1 MTRAAVP
8 LRLEDLPPVL
18 TVEEAA
24 AVLRIGR
31 GAAYE
36 LARRFE
42 ISNGQHGLPVIRL
55 GRSLRVPTAEL
66 LRMLGDGDA
75 GGQVDRDW
83 TARDRWARRTGA

>member
-1 MTRAAVP
+1 MTQAGAP

-42 ISNGQHGLPVIRL
+42 ISNGQYGLPVIRL
-55 GRSLRVPTAEL
+55 GRSLRVPKAEL
-66 LRMLGDGDA
+66 LRMLGDGDMVVELDA
-75 GGQVDRDW
+75 QR
-83 TARDRWARRTGA
+83 TARDRWARRPGA